1 MKGAAF
7 GEVVEGELDEVVELK
22 VGEFPAIKEV
32 SRVATETN
40 WDAGTALELMV
51 EEEVDMEDRVDMV
64 GVLRGLGR
72 DAEAG
77 ARPADRTEDVA
88 EANAV
93 SVEPTTEEV
102 MAGALDEA
110 VALDCENVKGLV
122 DESTD
127 NADEERRSDDAVVA
141 MVNAVVDTLSVEAEA
156 AVEDVNKVWVGAETP
171 EIVDVGLDTAEG
183 VVVAAPTAFAMK
195 VSMSRPG
202 LIANTMP
209 SWQWFTSS
217 VWAQKNHRGPGLFT
231 VKDNFMSSV
240 FAALYIVK
248 PESNCWA
255 DRQGCSRLDSVK
267 VWFSPRNVKLI
278 TEPTGALTLFGS
290 KMSWPLAPTSTW
302 YVVEADGAA
311 WAVEKAPVNT
321 ELLPSIET
329 LIGLFDEVKA
339 ALVTWAEPTVSVA
352 AENKPLPLMSEPPPS
367 TVATAVAVS
376 VISEGSPVAEDNK
389 LGAED
394 VTGTLVAAVDSDGKV
409 TVDVID
415 WAVPPS
421 EEDEDPWSSGGAMPV
436 VDKNA
441 LVESLTASL
450 LNDRLELCAEGHV
463 MWTNLPCKMRCGLP
477 KQKREDYPLAEH
489 GGRTWC

>member
-51 EEEVDMEDRVDMV
+51 EDEVNMEDRVDMV
-64 GVLRGLGR
+64 GVLRGLER

-93 SVEPTTEEV
+93 SVELMTEEV

-141 MVNAVVDTLSVEAEA
+141 MVNAVVDALSVEAEA

-183 VVVAAPTAFAMK
+183 VVVAPPTAFAMK

-209 SWQWFTSS
+209 S
-217 VWAQKNHRGPGLFT
+217 
-231 VKDNFMSSV
+231 
-240 FAALYIVK
+240 
-248 PESNCWA
+248 
-255 DRQGCSRLDSVK
+255 
-267 VWFSPRNVKLI
+267 
-278 TEPTGALTLFGS
+278 
-290 KMSWPLAPTSTW
+290 
-302 YVVEADGAA
+302 
-311 WAVEKAPVNT
+311 
-321 ELLPSIET
+321 
-329 LIGLFDEVKA
+329 
-339 ALVTWAEPTVSVA
+339 
-352 AENKPLPLMSEPPPS
+352 
-367 TVATAVAVS
+367 
-376 VISEGSPVAEDNK
+376 
-389 LGAED
+389 
-394 VTGTLVAAVDSDGKV
+394 
-409 TVDVID
+409 
-415 WAVPPS
+415 
-421 EEDEDPWSSGGAMPV
+421 
-436 VDKNA
+436 
-441 LVESLTASL
+441 
-450 LNDRLELCAEGHV
+450 
-463 MWTNLPCKMRCGLP
+463 
-477 KQKREDYPLAEH
+477 
-489 GGRTWC
+489 